1 MRQSTQNDRYSYSRT
16 PAGILRATFPWIR
29 QVLIRAPWLPLLLL
43 AAAFYIYRASYLPW
57 FWLLPLTGVV
67 IAINAL
73 LLWLGTRIVR
83 RRLARP
89 ALQLRAELA
98 VATGIAPFFFVFDF
112 AQLAWPMSML
122 PLLVLAWLLLEA
134 LVLRRPGVFYA
145 GFVGLVLFF
154 LAVSSYRTIRGGSYL
169 IGLALQYQARREA
182 REQLPENAWE
192 TRVIHGEP
200 YRVLRR
206 GNEDLIRLPLPTDMH
221 FFDAR
226 VVSMSADLIPPGFPI
241 CYVSS
246 SPTDPF
252 ASPAF
257 FLFRIP
263 GRIAAAEVGRKSVEQ
278 SLRQRMDAGELTSL
292 APEGAIQLESPPAA
306 VPLSGFGW
314 RFRDLVFEE
323 DARMRLLLTQQIS
336 GGTFAIVLY
345 EPEVSGFRMH
355 PRLARI
361 LAGLEFPTADQTN
374 RRTEPNR

>member
-1 MRQSTQNDRYSYSRT
+1 MRQSTQSDRYSYSRT
-16 PAGILRATFPWIR
+16 PLGFLRATFLWVR
-29 QVLIRAPWLPLLLL
+29 QLLARAPWLPLLLL
-43 AAAFYIYRASYLPW
+43 AATFYVYRASYLPW
-57 FWLLPLTGVV
+57 FWLLPLAGIV
-67 IAINAL
+67 IGLNAL
-73 LLWLGTRIVR
+73 LLWQGTRILR
-83 RRLARP
+83 RRLSKPRLKP
-89 ALQLRAELA
+89 TAELA
-98 VATGIAPFFFVFDF
+98 LAGLIVLVFFVWDF
-112 AQLAWPMSML
+112 AQLAWPMAIL
-122 PLLVLAWLLLEA
+122 PLLVLIWLLLEA
-134 LVLRRPGVFYA
+134 LVFRRPGVFYA
-145 GFVGLVLFF
+145 GFVGLLLFF
-154 LAVSSYRTIRGGSYL
+154 LAVNSYRMIRVGSYL
-169 IGLALQYQARREA
+169 IGLGLQYQARSEA

-200 YRVLRR
+200 YRVLRQ
-206 GNEDLIRLPLPTDMH
+206 GTEDLIRLPLPTDMY

-226 VVSMSADLIPPGFPI
+226 VVSLSADLIPPGFPI

-263 GRIAAAEVGRKSVEQ
+263 GRIAGAEVGRKSVEQ

-323 DARMRLLLTQQIS
+323 DARMRFLLTPEVS
-336 GGTFAIVLY
+336 GGSFAIVLY
-345 EPEVSGFRMH
+345 EPEVAGFRMH

-361 LAGLEFPTADQTN
+361 LAGLEFPAD
-374 RRTEPNR
+374 RTHATDPPP